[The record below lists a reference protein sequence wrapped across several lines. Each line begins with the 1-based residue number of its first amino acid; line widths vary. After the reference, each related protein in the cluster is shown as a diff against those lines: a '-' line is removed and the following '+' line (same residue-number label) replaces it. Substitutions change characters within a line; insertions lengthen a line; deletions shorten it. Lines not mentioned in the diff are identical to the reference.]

1 VVAAVNGV
9 ATWVAVAAVGALGSL
24 ARFGVHETVQRRF
37 GARYPLGTFL
47 VNISGACALGILVGA
62 ALTGDA
68 FRIAGVGLLGA
79 YTTFSTWMLE
89 TERLADRGA
98 SAAAVVNVVGSVV
111 VGVAAVALGRR
122 LGAL

>member
-1 VVAAVNGV
+1 MNGV
-9 ATWVAVAAVGALGSL
+9 AMWVAVAAVGALGSL
-24 ARFGVHETVQRRF
+24 ARFGVHETVQRRC

-47 VNISGACALGILVGA
+47 VNISGAFALGILVGA

-68 FRIAGVGLLGA
+68 FRIAGVGLLGT

-111 VGVAAVALGRR
+111 IGVAAVALGRR

>member
-1 VVAAVNGV
+1 MNGA
-9 ATWVAVAAVGALGSL
+9 ATWAAVAAVGALGSL
-24 ARFGVHETVQRRF
+24 ARFGIHEAVQRWL
-37 GARYPLGTFL
+37 GPRYPVGTFV
-47 VNISGACALGILVGA
+47 VNVSGAFALGLLVGA

-98 SAAAVVNVVGSVV
+98 YVAATVNVTASVV
-111 VGVAAVALGRR
+111 AGVAAVALGRR